1 MDGRTSPSTSI
12 LWGRKAWKL
21 FVVRKSV
28 EKCVA
33 AMKSTALAQSS
44 PKFASGSERYFKL
57 EEIKIKNVTDGS

>member
-21 FVVRKSV
+21 FVVCKSV

-33 AMKSTALAQSS
+33 AMKSTPLAQSL
-44 PKFASGSERYFKL
+44 PKFASGSARYFKL
-57 EEIKIKNVTDGS
+57 